1 MKYLILV
8 SHGGLAE
15 GLKTSLAMFAG
26 DKMNQVIAV
35 GLKEGK
41 SVDDFA
47 VDFRESISELTAD
60 DSVLVLA
67 DIVGGSPLTTAA
79 TVLEEA
85 KKLDG
90 ALILGGMNL
99 TMALTAVVMKDV
111 LVGDDL
117 SATILSEARSALQ
130 PFEVSAT
137 SAEEDD
143 DDI

>member
-26 DKMNQVIAV
+26 DKMDQVIAV

-47 VDFRESISELTAD
+47 VDFRESISGLT
-60 DSVLVLA
+60 SVLVLA

-85 KKLDG
+85 GKLDG

-111 LVGDDL
+111 LDGDDL